1 MAVAPGGGMIVS
13 VQEMPP
19 RPVPLQ
25 RAGCRVLVA
34 DDHGPLNEMI
44 TDALRSAGYQ
54 VDQAWDGGGALE
66 LLRGGEYCAAVIDV
80 RMPDMDGFQ
89 LLAQAKAE
97 RLACP
102 MIVISVVADPES
114 RSYAERLGAVGFHQ
128 KPFPLAAL
136 LTDVRSACAHVPAL
150 R

>member
-1 MAVAPGGGMIVS
+1 MAVAGDAAKMVG

-44 TDALRSAGYQ
+44 SGALRSAGYQ
-54 VDQAWDGGGALE
+54 VDQAGDGGRALE
-66 LLRGGEYCAAVIDV
+66 LLRVGRYCAAVIDV
-80 RMPDMDGFQ
+80 RMPEMDGFQ

-97 RLACP
+97 QLECR

-114 RSYAERLGAVGFHQ
+114 RSHAQRLGAIGFHQ

-136 LTDVRSACAHVPAL
+136 LNDVRSACSDVPAL
-150 R
+150 L

>member
-1 MAVAPGGGMIVS
+1 MMS

-19 RPVPLQ
+19 RPVPPP

-44 TDALRSAGYQ
+44 SDALRSAGYA
-54 VDQAWDGGGALE
+54 VDQAEDGGTALE

-80 RMPDMDGFQ
+80 RMPDLDGFQ

-97 RLACP
+97 RLGCP

-114 RSYAERLGAVGFHQ
+114 RSYAERLGAIGFHQ

-136 LTDVRSACAHVPAL
+136 LDDVRSACVGVPAL
-150 R
+150 L